1 MIFFISL
8 FLGIMAGIYILRPKI
23 YGPNSRELKNYIV
36 YSKSLDKYFKFF
48 PKAL

>member
-8 FLGIMAGIYILRPKI
+8 FLGIMIGIYMLRPKI
-23 YGPNSRELKNYIV
+23 HGPDSQELKNYIV
-36 YSKSLDKYFKFF
+36 YSKSLNKYFKFV